1 MNVLFFLY
9 KTHCLLEIQYT
20 REKQEETFEDERLVV
35 NSQSNNRIDTIAIII
50 IIIIMIT
57 AIIVS
62 R

>member
-20 REKQEETFEDERLVV
+20 REKQEETFVVERLVV

-50 IIIIMIT
+50 IIIMIT